1 LLGHIASVA
10 QMQPIAT
17 DVTHVTVCVSV
28 CFGHTHVLYKNG
40 WTDRDAV
47 RGLTHV
53 GPRNNVEDGSQKRTN
68 PFAAVMGDKS
78 EMHHHHQNFQCGLNN
93 KIIARSTQV

>member
-40 WTDRDAV
+40 
-47 RGLTHV
+47 
-53 GPRNNVEDGSQKRTN
+53 
-68 PFAAVMGDKS
+68 
-78 EMHHHHQNFQCGLNN
+78 
-93 KIIARSTQV
+93 